1 MQEPARLVL
10 AIALAAVVAYLLG
23 SISFSIIF
31 TELFDKK
38 DIREMG
44 SGNAGMTN
52 VLRSA
57 GMKPGVLTTI
67 CDFGK
72 GIVACLLGAVI
83 FSAVLGGSDGLAI
96 WGWGTEPYRYGTYVA
111 GIGCILGHMFPIF
124 FGFRGGKGVLTTA
137 AVLLMIYPPILAVD
151 FSLFLIL
158 ALATKYVSLGSIM
171 AAATFPL
178 WGWLFNYFVFYKAGA
193 VSLQYM
199 VISTLLLAVMGACVV
214 AKHHANI
221 GRLIHHTEKKFTLHH
236 D

>member
-1 MQEPARLVL
+1 
-10 AIALAAVVAYLLG
+10 
-23 SISFSIIF
+23 
-31 TELFDKK
+31 
-38 DIREMG
+38 
-44 SGNAGMTN
+44 
-52 VLRSA
+52 
-57 GMKPGVLTTI
+57 
-67 CDFGK
+67 
-72 GIVACLLGAVI
+72 
-83 FSAVLGGSDGLAI
+83 
-96 WGWGTEPYRYGTYVA
+96 
-111 GIGCILGHMFPIF
+111 MFPIF